1 MSEEILKLGKLLV
14 NELGLE
20 SSVDT
25 LSRWMAHYIAEQMK
39 IIDFAQED
47 EKKQAEN
54 RCFETI
60 LKLWKHM
67 SYYNGESRPFE
78 DFKPIFDTLNRMNP
92 DNENP
97 YYFQNEYSPREA
109 DGDNENNEVARYL
122 SLATLVDKTARV
134 WLKFLF
140 QSAAEA
146 VVDDKMKKWI
156 EAALPLS
163 ENTEPSLIIRL
174 LSNTES
180 EEDTQENNIKYLE
193 RRIDQLEK
201 FNAFSD
207 ELILMYKKEI
217 DKLQKDC

>member
-67 SYYNGESRPFE
+67 SYYNGGSRPFE

-97 YYFQNEYSPREA
+97 YYFQNEYSPKKA
-109 DGDNENNEVARYL
+109 DGDNENNEVAKYL

-174 LSNTES
+174 LSNTEP

-193 RRIDQLEK
+193 KRIEQLEK

-217 DKLQKDC
+217 DKLQKDY